1 MKGIIRSFKSRYRKN
16 LVEFLVER
24 VDEGT
29 VLSNE
34 MTKRFPIAFALWWLI
49 KAWRDLPKSIIINCF
64 KKCGIGLVGEEVE
77 DTIEDYT
84 PQFVQAGI
92 DSNDIMI
99 EEEVET
105 FNVLE
110 NPDWE
115 SDILSP
121 TETFSEEEEHVD
133 YLEADDE
140 SEVTVNEL
148 NNALNL
154 ISRYAANRPLLLEK
168 VMLFIE
174 DIGHIRRNN
183 LIQTTLDD
191 FLRK

>member
-1 MKGIIRSFKSRYRKN
+1 
-16 LVEFLVER
+16 
-24 VDEGT
+24 
-29 VLSNE
+29 

-99 EEEVET
+99 EEDVET

-115 SDILSP
+115 SNICSP
-121 TETFSEEEEHVD
+121 TETFSEEEEEHVD

-140 SEVTVNEL
+140 SEVTVNGF

-154 ISRYAANRPLLLEK
+154 TSRYAANRPLLLEK

-174 DIGHIRRNN
+174 YIGHIRRKN

>member
-99 EEEVET
+99 EEDVET

-115 SDILSP
+115 SNIWSP
-121 TETFSEEEEHVD
+121 TETFSEEEEKHVD

-140 SEVTVNEL
+140 SEVTVNEF

-154 ISRYAANRPLLLEK
+154 TSRYAANRPLLLEK

-174 DIGHIRRNN
+174 DIEHIRRNN

-191 FLRK
+191 LRK